1 MPQKNPG
8 GRETAEGHSYSTEA
22 TVKTGRPLWLGS
34 EQQQEGTRR
43 EENASPVTL
52 RNTAKAAGP

>member
-1 MPQKNPG
+1 MVVRLLRG
-8 GRETAEGHSYSTEA
+8 TATAEA

-34 EQQQEGTRR
+34 KQQQEGTRR

-52 RNTAKAAGP
+52 RNTTKAAGP